1 MNIKQI
7 SVLFARIA
15 LSIIYVWFGAL
26 KIIGQSP
33 ASDVVKTLLHNTV
46 PFFPFS
52 SFIVLFGLFEII
64 IGVLFMIPRWERV
77 ALTLFTL
84 HMITTT
90 LPLFIMTQFIWTHPF
105 VPTFEGQYIIKNL
118 ALIGCALTI
127 TATITPKVK
136 NKIDSFQTTSSVEL
150 T

>member
-1 MNIKQI
+1 MNIKHL

-15 LSIIYVWFGAL
+15 LCIIYVWFGAL
-26 KIIGQSP
+26 KVIGQSP
-33 ASDVVKTLLHNTV
+33 ASNMVKTLLHDTM

-64 IGVLFMIPRWERV
+64 IGVLFMVPRWEKT

-90 LPLFIMTQFIWTHPF
+90 LPLFVMTQYIWTHLF
-105 VPTFEGQYIIKNL
+105 VPTLEGQYIIKNL
-118 ALIGCALTI
+118 ALIGCALTVASSLAPSI
-127 TATITPKVK
+127 K
-136 NKIDSFQTTSSVEL
+136 NKIDSFQTTSSVESL
-150 T
+150 